1 MYNKFYS
8 LKNKQKHHLLMRIIG
23 YISSKIL
30 GNICKITINYQ
41 IEDLSELR
49 SNIHFKVINSLNICE
64 STDYLETI

>member
-1 MYNKFYS
+1 
-8 LKNKQKHHLLMRIIG
+8 MRIIG